1 MLSSLLGPTG
11 TICVLGLLTA
21 SCAARVATAPVAQSA
36 IPVVAG
42 AAIPADQA
50 QPLPQPDPVVEL
62 IRVSTRHFETGQR
75 ELQLGHLEMAK
86 AEFDRALQ
94 VLLES
99 PFGGRAEPSIRE
111 HFDRLVER
119 ISAYEATALAQGDGF
134 TERKFE
140 PATID
145 DLLALST
152 FEIPAPSL
160 ETTQAVAADLEAI
173 VHDIDI
179 PLNAKVLQFVQLFTG
194 GRMKGFLEEGL
205 RNSVR
210 F

>member
-1 MLSSLLGPTG
+1 MLRPRHGLTG
-11 TICVLGLLTA
+11 TLCVLGLLSA
-21 SCAARVATAPVAQSA
+21 SCAARVTTAPNALPPFPVAVSS
-36 IPVVAG
+36 PVP
-42 AAIPADQA
+42 AAPAPL
-50 QPLPQPDPVVEL
+50 PLPQPDPVAEL
-62 IRVSTRHFETGQR
+62 IGVSTAHFENGQH

-86 AEFDRALQ
+86 AAFDRALQ

-99 PFGGRAEPSIRE
+99 PLGARTEPTIRE

-205 RNSVR
+205 
-210 F
+210 